1 MSLDHEH
8 TGNLKNLLPEGSK
21 GLQQLDRREYGAPPQ
36 VKVPR
41 LSVIMG
47 GDFPKITDN
56 SAYLTWPMEAYM
68 GRQ

>member
-8 TGNLKNLLPEGSK
+8 TGNLKTLLPEGSK
-21 GLQQLDRREYGAPPQ
+21 ELQQNDRREYGAPPQ

-47 GDFPKITDN
+47 G
-56 SAYLTWPMEAYM
+56 
-68 GRQ
+68 